1 MKNKYPILVLIECL
15 SLVLY
20 TKARTKIL
28 TIVININKIEVNGS
42 IKSDYL
48 SANQDIEMTTL
59 FITCSHK
66 LYEFYK
72 SWKSYN

>member
-1 MKNKYPILVLIECL
+1 MLIECL
-15 SLVLY
+15 SRVLH

-48 SANQDIEMTTL
+48 FANQDIEMATL
-59 FITCSHK
+59 FITCSPE

-72 SWKSYN
+72 S